1 MSVGATKSPICK
13 LDPTAIPRLRPILFF
28 IAINTAVECAKIP
41 ASQHKGE
48 FKKISSSI
56 FGAGCLH
63 FLVRLNATSKYGSLF
78 MFGLLYVLII
88 GLIVGAIAKLIVPG
102 KEPGG
107 CLVTIAIGVAGS
119 FVAFSLGTLLGWTSG
134 NPDSLRPVGF
144 IPSLIGAV
152 ILLLVYHLIRRRFR
166 R

>member
-1 MSVGATKSPICK
+1 
-13 LDPTAIPRLRPILFF
+13 
-28 IAINTAVECAKIP
+28 
-41 ASQHKGE
+41 
-48 FKKISSSI
+48 
-56 FGAGCLH
+56 
-63 FLVRLNATSKYGSLF
+63 

-107 CLVTIAIGVAGS
+107 CLVTILIGVAGS
-119 FVAFSLGTLLGWTSG
+119 FVAFYLGTLLGWTSG

-152 ILLLVYHLIRRRFR
+152 ILLLIYHLIRRQFR